1 MKMVNILKALFSVIC
16 AAILLQTLRFKFTA
30 APESVYIFSQLGV
43 EPWGRI
49 ASGIIELIASLLLLI
64 PATRVLGAF
73 ISLCVISGA
82 ILSHLFILGI
92 NVQGDGGKLFALA
105 MAVFVI
111 SLCIL
116 WLERN
121 KIETL
126 YRKILK

>member
-1 MKMVNILKALFSVIC
+1 MKSTNVLKNILSIIC

-49 ASGIIELIASLLLLI
+49 LSGVIELIAGILLLI
-64 PATRVLGAF
+64 PATRWYGAF
-73 ISLCVISGA
+73 ISLSVISGA

-126 YRKILK
+126 FRKILK